1 MAQSLRDQMLKAG
14 LVNEKQAKKSSQQS
28 RKSRKQRGQAADAG
42 KTAQFEA
49 ERRAKAEKDR
59 ALNQAREQAKP
70 QQDIENQV
78 RQLIQTHR
86 VERAAGD
93 VSYSFQLGTAI
104 RTLGFE
110 QAQRDQLVAGTLALV
125 GIGEAIELV
134 PAETAQRI
142 AERDETYIKSWNKTE
157 SQSENEPAED
167 DDPYAGYEVP
177 DDLQW

>member
-1 MAQSLRDQMLKAG
+1 MLKAG

-28 RKSRKQRGQAADAG
+28 RKSRKQRGQAASED

-59 ALNQAREQAKP
+59 ALNQEREEAKR
-70 QQDIENQV
+70 QRDVENQV

-86 VERAAGD
+86 IERSQGE
-93 VSYSFQLGTAI
+93 VPFSFQLGTAI
-104 RTLGFE
+104 RTMSFD

-125 GIGEAIELV
+125 GIGDAVELV
-134 PAETAQRI
+134 PAATAQRI
-142 AERDETYIKSWNKTE
+142 AQRDPTWVKCWNNAETKDA
-157 SQSENEPAED
+157 QPDDA
-167 DDPYAGYEVP
+167 DDPYAGYEIP